1 MRLLII
7 IIVAIVF
14 YIVFLK
20 PMAKKYYFICPSCN
34 NRFKVSPIKMAAT
47 TTVLNFDK
55 HKLRCP
61 CCGNKNY
68 MKQIKEE

>member
-1 MRLLII
+1 MRLLISI
-7 IIVAIVF
+7 IAAIVI

-34 NRFKVSPIKMAAT
+34 NRFKVSPIKMSTT
-47 TTVLNFDK
+47 TTVSNFYK

-61 CCGNKNY
+61 SCGNKNY